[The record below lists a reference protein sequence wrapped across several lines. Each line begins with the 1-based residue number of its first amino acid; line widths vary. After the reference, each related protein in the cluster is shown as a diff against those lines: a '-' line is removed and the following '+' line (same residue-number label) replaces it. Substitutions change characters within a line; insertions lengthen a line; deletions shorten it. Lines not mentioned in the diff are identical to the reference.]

1 MRTIINVFDS
11 TSVILKY
18 LITGLVLLYLAGC
31 STLGGYSDFD
41 EPDIELVGIEAAG
54 TQGIEARFKI
64 RLKVTNPNSIPLD
77 VEGMAYDVYLR
88 DTKVLSGV
96 SDRGIQ
102 VAAYSEAETEVTVSA
117 GMFSSLSLIRDL
129 MTNPITDSIPYRLD
143 TKLSVAGL
151 PLAVRLSKEGSIDLD
166 AR

>member
-1 MRTIINVFDS
+1 MCTIINLVNS
-11 TSVILKY
+11 KSGVLKS
-18 LITGLVLLYLAGC
+18 IIAGVVLACMAGC
-31 STLGGYSDFD
+31 SALGGYSDFD
-41 EPDIELVGIEAAG
+41 EPDIELVGIESAG
-54 TQGIEARFKI
+54 TQGMEARFKI